1 MADISKFLSK
11 IKNAIYGEAVR
22 GSIHDALVAINE
34 ESSSAKEVAIISQNS
49 AQASA
54 TAASASA
61 SNAKTSET
69 NAKTSETNAK
79 TSETNAKESEKII
92 KQFALYLSFFDAL
105 REAVEACV
113 YPSPLLDSDGN
124 EIFDSDGENIIT
136 ETKGMDGF
144 RNTLIN
150 VPVDVLTLS
159 QQIKDPA

>member
-61 SNAKTSET
+61 S